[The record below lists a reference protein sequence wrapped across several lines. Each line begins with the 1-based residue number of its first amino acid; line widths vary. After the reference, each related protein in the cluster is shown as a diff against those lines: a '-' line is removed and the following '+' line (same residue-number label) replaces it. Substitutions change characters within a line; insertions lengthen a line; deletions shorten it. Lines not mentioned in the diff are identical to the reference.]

1 MTSPWRQR
9 GRAFARASVMPAAY
23 VAFTMLVFWRV
34 WTGIDGAEGFW
45 RFDPRFE
52 YWGDLQFQV
61 DTLRSGQL
69 AMWNPFDR
77 GGFPLYGDPQPGM
90 LYPGNWPL
98 ILWGLVTG
106 SVSYMLIAVKIL
118 GHWVLGMVGMHL
130 FLRRL
135 GAREP
140 ACYIGG
146 VLFGFTCPRMRYGGS
161 ALNWSMAW
169 IPWVLLALDW
179 FAEKPSPRRGV
190 VLGSA
195 FAMVLLTGAPA
206 VVLYTLVVAVPFG
219 LWRLRG
225 RLLASWKPIAVSAG
239 VALLWLA
246 PLVLSNLQQVPES
259 VREQRTLSFIADSA
273 FGPVHI
279 VGLLVPRIS
288 DQNLYFGLLALF
300 AIGVA
305 VVSDR
310 RTLALVMLGVAAAG
324 VALAL
329 GTHAGILPAT
339 ASAVPVFGLFRQAH
353 RYIYITAVAVPIL
366 AALGISYAYTVQDP
380 ATRKALG
387 RWMTGIGA
395 ATTFAL
401 GLTLLIAVVVS
412 KDLRVPKNDALAL
425 GFASAA
431 VSTWLL
437 RSIIVYHGRT
447 RTTFAWI
454 AVVVV
459 ALDVWTANSAIVDGG
474 WTPPPRPKHDAALAQ
489 LEGVDREWRVYDR
502 GYLDFRPG
510 TRLGIRDF
518 GGYEDDPLGLSRHK
532 LMLDAV
538 RSDLRLLGHANV
550 RYFLDGGNQP
560 RLTPKPQD
568 GFSKLPGGP
577 LWEVPV
583 RAPAV
588 MYVPDAEVVAGPKE
602 ALARLRTLDAGT
614 GAVVEGQAPPRGP
627 PGATVV
633 AGRVLELEPNRYV
646 AEIETPGPG
655 LVVIAEAYY
664 PAWRA
669 TVDGKE
675 TAIQPANV
683 MFRAVPIHSAG
694 VHRIEMTLKPMR
706 FWGLLPAYLIALGL
720 LIGAAIYPAIS
731 ALGDRRRRRRR
742 SRTSTP
748 PTSDPPT
755 EAGSP

>member
-9 GRAFARASVMPAAY
+9 GRAFARGCVMPAVY
-23 VAFTMLVFWRV
+23 VGFTMLVFYRV
-34 WTGIDGAEGFW
+34 WSGIDGAEGFW

-52 YWGDLQFQV
+52 YWGDLSFQV
-61 DTLRSGQL
+61 DTLRQGQL
-69 AMWNPFDR
+69 AMWNPYDR
-77 GGFPLYGDPQPGM
+77 GGFPLYGDPQPGL

-98 ILWGLVTG
+98 VLWGLISGGT
-106 SVSYMLIAVKIL
+106 SHMLIAVKIL
-118 GHWVLGMVGMHL
+118 GHWVFGLIGMHL

-140 ACYIGG
+140 ACYLGAA
-146 VLFGFTCPRMRYGGS
+146 LFGFTCPRMRYGGS
-161 ALNWSMAW
+161 ALNWSAAW

-179 FAEKPSPRRGV
+179 FAERPSPRRGI

-206 VVLYTLVVAVPFG
+206 VMLYTLLIAVPFG

-225 RLLASWKPIAVSAG
+225 RLRASWKPIAIAAG
-239 VALLWLA
+239 VAALWLA
-246 PLVLSNLQQVPES
+246 PLVLSNLEQVPES
-259 VREQRTLSFIADSA
+259 VRQQRNLSFIANSA
-273 FGPVHI
+273 FGPVHL

-300 AIGVA
+300 AIAVA

-310 RTLALVMLGVAAAG
+310 RTLVLVLLGVAAAG
-324 VALAL
+324 VALAF
-329 GTHAGILPAT
+329 GNHAGILPAS
-339 ASAVPVFGLFRQAH
+339 ASAVPVFGFFRQAH
-353 RYIYITAVAVPIL
+353 RYIYITAIAIPII
-366 AALGISYAYTVQDP
+366 AALGVSYAYTVQDP

-387 RWMTGIGA
+387 RWITAIGG

-412 KDLRVPKNDALAL
+412 KDLRMPKNDALAL
-425 GFASAA
+425 GFVSAA

-454 AVVVV
+454 ATVVV
-459 ALDVWTANSAIVDGG
+459 ALDVWTANAKMVDAG
-474 WTPPPRPKHDAALAQ
+474 WTPPPIPKHDAALAQ
-489 LEGVDREWRVYDR
+489 LEGVEREWRIYDR

-518 GGYEDDPLGLSRHK
+518 GGYEDDPLGLSRQK
-532 LMLDAV
+532 TLFDAT

-550 RYFLDGGNQP
+550 RYFLDGGNRHP
-560 RLTPKPQD
+560 PLAPKPRD
-568 GFSKLPGGP
+568 GFDKLPGAP
-577 LWEVPV
+577 IWELPV

-588 MYVPDAEVVAGPKE
+588 MYVPDAELVDGPKQ
-602 ALARLRTLDAGT
+602 ALARLRTLEPGT
-614 GAVVEGQAPPRGP
+614 GAVVEGPAPPRGP

-633 AGRVLELEPNRYV
+633 AGRVLELEPNRFV

-655 LVVIAEAYY
+655 LVVIAEA
-664 PAWRA
+664 
-669 TVDGKE
+669 
-675 TAIQPANV
+675 
-683 MFRAVPIHSAG
+683 
-694 VHRIEMTLKPMR
+694 
-706 FWGLLPAYLIALGL
+706 
-720 LIGAAIYPAIS
+720 
-731 ALGDRRRRRRR
+731 
-742 SRTSTP
+742 
-748 PTSDPPT
+748 
-755 EAGSP
+755 